1 MTIVIPIAG
10 VIIDRWNRKR
20 IIVVVDS
27 LQAFITLLIIFLFY
41 FEMTD
46 PILIILINGLLGIF
60 QGFHIPTVT
69 AIVPTMVPKDK
80 LNRINGVNFLFTSFI
95 QLIAPIISATFLS
108 FFPIKI
114 ILWID
119 PITFIIAFIPLL
131 LIKIP
136 KIRTVITSE
145 KKKSFIEDFKIGF
158 LTLKLIPIV
167 FMMLLVAMFVN
178 FLWRPFTILMP
189 YFVRFDHSGNASDLA
204 FVLAFLNGGMLFGA
218 LIASFKK
225 EWKHGTS
232 IYFGGE
238 LTLML
243 AYAII
248 AVSPYGFFLQM
259 SIGAAIFGFLVPIL
273 NTIYLTIMQIKV
285 PADKMGRISSI
296 DYAISMAISPI
307 GTIISGPLGEIFGV
321 PNLFLYCAIIG
332 MIITIIL
339 WYFTHTRINNNKMKE
354 LEKVD

>member
-41 FEMTD
+41 FEMTE
-46 PILIILINGLLGIF
+46 PILIILINGLLGLF

-95 QLIAPIISATFLS
+95 QFIAPIISATLLS

-114 ILWID
+114 ILLID

-136 KIRTVITSE
+136 KIRTVITSD
-145 KKKSFIEDFKIGF
+145 KKKSFIEDFKIGL

-167 FMMLLVAMFVN
+167 FMMLLVAFFVN
-178 FLWRPFTILMP
+178 FFMRPLFILMP
-189 YFVRFDHSGNASDLA
+189 YFIKFTHSGSASDLA
-204 FVLAFLNGGMLFGA
+204 FFLAFLNGGMLLGA
-218 LIASFKK
+218 FIASIKK
-225 EWKHGTS
+225 NWKHSTF

-238 LTLML
+238 LTLM
-243 AYAII
+243 ATYGII
-248 AVSPYGFFLQM
+248 AISPHGFFLFM
-259 SIGAAIFGFLVPIL
+259 GIAAVIFGLTIPII
-273 NTIYLTIMQIKV
+273 NTIYLTTMQIKV
-285 PADKMGRISSI
+285 PSDKMGRITSI
-296 DYAISMAISPI
+296 DYAISLALTPI
-307 GTIISGPLGEIFGV
+307 ATIIAGPLAELFGV
-321 PNLFLYCAIIG
+321 ANLFLYCAILG
-332 MIITIIL
+332 SIITIIL
-339 WYFTHTRINNNKMKE
+339 WYFAHTRINNNKMKE
-354 LEKVD
+354 PEKLD